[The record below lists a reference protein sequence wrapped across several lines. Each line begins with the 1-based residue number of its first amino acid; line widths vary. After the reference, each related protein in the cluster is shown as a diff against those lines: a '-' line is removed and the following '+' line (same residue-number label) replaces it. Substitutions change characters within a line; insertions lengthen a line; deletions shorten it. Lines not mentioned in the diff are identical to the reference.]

1 MRRICL
7 ALLLAIVAC
16 KTSPYT
22 GRSQLLLYSEE
33 QMVGLGAKTYLDM
46 TDPKKVKVSTDPQLT
61 EPLQRVGR
69 AISTA
74 ANKPD
79 YKWEFK
85 LIDDPKMAN
94 AWALPG
100 GKIAFYTGIY
110 PIVEDE
116 AGMAIV
122 MGHEVMHALLQHSN
136 ERLSQQTAAAAAL
149 TAAAIATRDMNA
161 GERAAVL
168 GALGVGATVGVIL
181 PYSRKH
187 ESESDE
193 QGLYL
198 AASAGYDPEAAIKVW
213 ERMDELSA
221 GKRPPEFLST
231 HPETRR
237 RIENMKQWM
246 PKAKEIYAAAAV
258 QHPNRKLPEVPEA
271 RKRFEAAKKEAANT
285 EG

>member
-1 MRRICL
+1 MKRLCL
-7 ALLLAIVAC
+7 ALLLAVVAC
-16 KTSPYT
+16 QTSPYT
-22 GRSQLLLYSEE
+22 GRSQLLLYSEQ
-33 QMVGLGAKTYLDM
+33 QMVGLGAQTYLDM
-46 TDPKKVKVSTDPQLT
+46 TDPKKVRISTDARLT

-69 AISTA
+69 AISQA

-85 LIDDPKMAN
+85 LVDDAETAN

-110 PIVEDE
+110 PIVYDE

-136 ERLSQQTAAAAAL
+136 ERMSQQVAAAAAM
-149 TAAAIATRDMNA
+149 TAAAVGTRNMDSE
-161 GERAAVL
+161 ERAAIM
-168 GALGVGATVGVIL
+168 GALGVGATVGYIL

-198 AASAGYDPEAAIKVW
+198 AAQAGYDPEAAVRVW
-213 ERMDELSA
+213 ERMDELSK
-221 GKRPPEFLST
+221 GTRPPEFLST
-231 HPETRR
+231 HPDTRR
-237 RIENMKQWM
+237 RIENMKKWM
-246 PKAKEIYAAAAV
+246 PKAKEIYAAAPV
-258 QHPNRKLPEVPEA
+258 KHPNRRLPEVPEA
-271 RKRFEAAKKEAANT
+271 AKRLAAAK
-285 EG
+285 

>member
-7 ALLLAIVAC
+7 ALLLLVVAC

-22 GRSQLLLYSEE
+22 GRSQLLFYSEK

-46 TDPKKVKVSTDPQLT
+46 TDPKKVKVSTDARLT
-61 EPLQRVGR
+61 EPLVRVGR
-69 AISTA
+69 AISQA

-79 YKWEFK
+79 YQWEFK
-85 LIDDPKMAN
+85 LIDDPKTAN

-136 ERLSQQTAAAAAL
+136 ERMSQQVAAAAAM
-149 TAAAIATRDMNA
+149 TAAAIGTRNMDS
-161 GERAAVL
+161 GERAALL

-187 ESESDE
+187 ETESDE

-198 AASAGYDPEAAIKVW
+198 AAKAGYDPEASVAVW
-213 ERMDELSA
+213 ERMAELSG

-231 HPETRR
+231 HPDVRR
-237 RIENMKQWM
+237 RIENMKKWM
-246 PKAKEIYAAAAV
+246 PRAKQIYAAAPV
-258 QHPNRKLPEVPEA
+258 RHPNRKLPDVPEA
-271 RKRFEAAKKEAANT
+271 RKRLEAAKKEARQ
-285 EG
+285 G

>member
-7 ALLLAIVAC
+7 ALLLAVVAC

-33 QMVGLGAKTYLDM
+33 KMVGLGASTYVDM

-61 EPLQRVGR
+61 EPLLRVGR

-198 AASAGYDPEAAIKVW
+198 AAAAGYDPEAAIQVW

-237 RIENMKQWM
+237 RIDNMKQWM
-246 PKAKEIYAAAAV
+246 PKAKQIYAAAPV
-258 QHPNRKLPEVPEA
+258 KHPNRKLPDVPEA
-271 RKRFEAAKKEAANT
+271 RKRFEAARKEAANT